1 MNSKK
6 IGIPLIVALLMVVS
20 MVLTGCGS
28 GKQAG
33 TQPQIAFYAYNSE
46 PILDWDPSVEF
57 SNGIVVLN
65 NVYETLM
72 KYDPLQDQFQPLL
85 ATEYKK
91 SADGLVWTFKLREG
105 VKFHDGTEMNAQ
117 AVKFSIDRT
126 IKLQKG
132 AAYIWSA
139 VKEIKIVDNNTV
151 EFDLSYPA
159 PIDLVSS
166 SGYSAF
172 IVSPKAVQSHPD
184 EWLSQGHEAGTG
196 PYMLQSYKM
205 GEEVVLTAFKDYWK
219 GWEGKHFDKVVIKK
233 IPEAVSRRQLVEKG
247 EADITFNLPSEDIQS
262 LTNNS
267 KVNIVEGPS
276 FQNLFFLF
284 NCQKAPFNN
293 KLVRQ
298 AMSYAFPYQDVVKY
312 AMGGLA
318 SQAKG
323 AIPTGMWGHG
333 DNLTQYT
340 TDLAKAKQLLAQAG
354 YPNGGFKLLL
364 TYMSGDEDER
374 KSAELFKS
382 QLAKL
387 NINLEVRAM
396 PWESQWELSKSK
408 DPNQRQ
414 DIMAMYWWPD
424 FASPYSWFFNL
435 YHSEK
440 DIMYNLAYWY
450 NGSFDKVVDKANEIS
465 GINRQQAEQMYI
477 DAQKII
483 VDEAPAI
490 FAFDKKNV
498 FITSKSFKGFQ
509 DNPIYPN
516 VVFFYDTHRE

>member
-1 MNSKK
+1 
-6 IGIPLIVALLMVVS
+6 
-20 MVLTGCGS
+20 
-28 GKQAG
+28 
-33 TQPQIAFYAYNSE
+33 
-46 PILDWDPSVEF
+46 
-57 SNGIVVLN
+57 
-65 NVYETLM
+65 
-72 KYDPLQDQFQPLL
+72 
-85 ATEYKK
+85 
-91 SADGLVWTFKLREG
+91 
-105 VKFHDGTEMNAQ
+105 
-117 AVKFSIDRT
+117 
-126 IKLQKG
+126 
-132 AAYIWSA
+132 
-139 VKEIKIVDNNTV
+139 
-151 EFDLSYPA
+151 
-159 PIDLVSS
+159 
-166 SGYSAF
+166 
-172 IVSPKAVQSHPD
+172 
-184 EWLSQGHEAGTG
+184 
-196 PYMLQSYKM
+196 
-205 GEEVVLTAFKDYWK
+205 
-219 GWEGKHFDKVVIKK
+219 
-233 IPEAVSRRQLVEKG
+233 
-247 EADITFNLPSEDIQS
+247 
-262 LTNNS
+262 
-267 KVNIVEGPS
+267 
-276 FQNLFFLF
+276 
-284 NCQKAPFNN
+284 
-293 KLVRQ
+293 
-298 AMSYAFPYQDVVKY
+298 VVKY

-340 TDLAKAKQLLAQAG
+340 TDLAKAKQLLTQAG

-387 NINLEVRAM
+387 NINLEIRAM

-483 VDEAPAI
+483 IDEAPTI